1 MKKKVI
7 AIVCA
12 VAVLAAA
19 GGGVTWHFLGNGTK
33 EDDNVVYVNTVK
45 ALTNLG
51 TGNGMENRYAGVVES
66 ENTWKVEKNSE
77 KTVKEVYVEVG
88 QEVQVG
94 TPLFSYDTEKFQSD
108 LEQAQLDLERIN
120 NELSSMNTNIDQL
133 YKDKKQAS
141 KDQQASITLEIQ
153 EAELDLKKKEYEGK
167 SKQAEIDKLNDN
179 ITNAT
184 VISEIAGVVKSI
196 NNDDSSAGAYSG
208 DNSDNSFLTVLATGD
223 FRVKGQINEQNMSD
237 GSITEG
243 SQVIVHS
250 RVDENQTWTGT
261 VTKIDRENARTGSN
275 NVYSSSGDSMTQS
288 SNYPFYVQLDGT
300 NGLMLGQHVYVEP
313 DIGQQEVKTG
323 IWLSDSFINDV
334 DSNPY
339 VWADDGNGKL
349 EKRSVTLGTYDEN
362 MMEYQITDGLKE
374 EDAITFP
381 EDGLEEGMKTVV
393 STDGS
398 LGQSNPAG
406 GEDDGMEDDGML
418 DNDDGMVDDGMT
430 QDENGMVDNT
440 MDGAEYSGEED
451 TTNVIG
457 GADNGEAEPADTQ
470 EAGSAD
476 DGEVQP

>member
-19 GGGVTWHFLGNGTK
+19 GGGVAWHFLGNSTK

-77 KTVKEVYVEVG
+77 KKVKEVYVEVG

-167 SKQAEIDKLNDN
+167 SKQAEIDKLNNN

-323 IWLSDSFINDV
+323 IWLSDYFINDV

-349 EKRSVTLGTYDEN
+349 EKRSVTLGTHDEN
-362 MMEYQITDGLKE
+362 MMEYQITDGLAE
-374 EDAITFP
+374 DDAITFP

-406 GEDDGMEDDGML
+406 GE
-418 DNDDGMVDDGMT
+418 NDAMVDDGMS
-430 QDENGMVDNT
+430 DDT
-440 MDGAEYSGEED
+440 MDGAEYSETED
-451 TTNVIG
+451 STNMMRD
-457 GADNGEAEPADTQ
+457 ADHGEAGDADPADTQ

>member
-1 MKKKVI
+1 MNPKIKHSRDRAFKRFVYIFFFLMCACFVLPLIVVI
-7 AIVCA
+7 SASFTSEQALTSGGFSLLPRDFTLDAYKSAFSSGTRVLRAYGVTIFQA
-12 VAVLAAA
+12 VVGTVLSSLVAALAAYPLSRSNFRFRRPITVFIFFTMLFGA
-19 GGGVTWHFLGNGTK
+19 GMIPNYIIFAKYYKLADSIWIYILPGITGGAW
-33 EDDNVVYVNTVK
+33 NTMVFRTFFK
-45 ALTNLG
+45 GLPET
-51 TGNGMENRYAGVVES
+51 
-66 ENTWKVEKNSE
+66 
-77 KTVKEVYVEVG
+77 
-88 QEVQVG
+88 
-94 TPLFSYDTEKFQSD
+94 LF
-108 LEQAQLDLERIN
+108 
-120 NELSSMNTNIDQL
+120 
-133 YKDKKQAS
+133 
-141 KDQQASITLEIQ
+141 
-153 EAELDLKKKEYEGK
+153 EA
-167 SKQAEIDKLNDN
+167 
-179 ITNAT
+179 
-184 VISEIAGVVKSI
+184 
-196 NNDDSSAGAYSG
+196 AY
-208 DNSDNSFLTVLATGD
+208 
-223 FRVKGQINEQNMSD
+223 
-237 GSITEG
+237 
-243 SQVIVHS
+243 
-250 RVDENQTWTGT
+250 
-261 VTKIDRENARTGSN
+261 
-275 NVYSSSGDSMTQS
+275 
-288 SNYPFYVQLDGT
+288 LDGASELRIFFSVVLPLST
-300 NGLMLGQHVYVEP
+300 PVFASLGFMRLMLGQHVYVEP

-323 IWLSDSFINDV
+323 IWLSDYFINDV

-406 GEDDGMEDDGML
+406 GEDDGML

>member
-12 VAVLAAA
+12 VVVLAAA
-19 GGGVTWHFLGNGTK
+19 GGGAAWHFLGNSTK
-33 EDDNVVYVNTVK
+33 EDENVVYVNTVK
-45 ALTNLG
+45 SLTSLG

-77 KTVKEVYVEVG
+77 KTVKEIYVEVG

-196 NNDDSSAGAYSG
+196 NNDDSANSYS
-208 DNSDNSFLTVLATGD
+208 DSSDNAFLTVLATGD
-223 FRVKGQINEQNMSD
+223 FRVKGQINEQNMND
-237 GSITEG
+237 GMLVEG
-243 SQVIVHS
+243 AQVIVHS
-250 RVDENQTWTGT
+250 RVDEDQTWTGT
-261 VTKIDRENARTGSN
+261 VTKIDRENAQTGN
-275 NVYSSSGDSMTQS
+275 NNMYSSSGDGMTQS
-288 SNYPFYVQLDGT
+288 SSYPFYVQLAGT

-313 DIGQQEVKTG
+313 DVGQQEVKTG

-339 VWADDGNGKL
+339 VWTDNGKGKL
-349 EKRSVTLGTYDEN
+349 EKRSVTLGAYDEN
-362 MMEYQITDGLKE
+362 MMEYQITDGLAE
-374 EDAITFP
+374 DDAITFP

-406 GEDDGMEDDGML
+406 GEDDGMVDDGML
-418 DNDDGMVDDGMT
+418 DNGEGMVDD
-430 QDENGMVDNT
+430 GMVDNT
-440 MDGAEYSGEED
+440 MDGAEDG
-451 TTNVIG
+451 
-457 GADNGEAEPADTQ
+457 
-470 EAGSAD
+470 
-476 DGEVQP
+476 GEVQP

>member
-1 MKKKVI
+1 MKKKII

-19 GGGVTWHFLGNGTK
+19 GGGVTWHFLGNSTK

-167 SKQAEIDKLNDN
+167 SKQAEIDKLNNN

-323 IWLSDSFINDV
+323 IWLSDYFINDV

-349 EKRSVTLGTYDEN
+349 EKRSVTLGTHDEN
-362 MMEYQITDGLKE
+362 MMEYQITDGLAE
-374 EDAITFP
+374 DDAITFP
-381 EDGLEEGMKTVV
+381 EDGLEEGMK
-393 STDGS
+393 
-398 LGQSNPAG
+398 
-406 GEDDGMEDDGML
+406 
-418 DNDDGMVDDGMT
+418 
-430 QDENGMVDNT
+430 T

-457 GADNGEAEPADTQ
+457 GADNGEAEPAETQ

>member
-1 MKKKVI
+1 MKKKII

-19 GGGVTWHFLGNGTK
+19 GGGVTWHFLGNSTK

-167 SKQAEIDKLNDN
+167 SKQAEIDKLNNN

-208 DNSDNSFLTVLATGD
+208 DNSDNSFLTVLATGN

-261 VTKIDRENARTGSN
+261 VTKIDRENAKTGN
-275 NVYSSSGDSMTQS
+275 NNMYSSSGDGMTQS
-288 SNYPFYVQLDGT
+288 SSYPFYVQLAGT

-339 VWADDGNGKL
+339 VWADNGKGKL

-362 MMEYQITDGLKE
+362 MMEYQITDGLAE
-374 EDAITFP
+374 DDAIIMDT
-381 EDGLEEGMKTVV
+381 KTVV

-406 GEDDGMEDDGML
+406 GEDDGML
-418 DNDDGMVDDGMT
+418 DNDDGMVDDGMK

-457 GADNGEAEPADTQ
+457 GADNGEAEPAETQ